1 MCFMDYVSQW
11 EQWVVVLDRLI
22 GMWRDSQLDMQHYLM
37 FRTQVYI
44 GAITVVFEGSS
55 KEEGEE
61 WEWWMIFRKDV
72 WRYQFFQSIWESS
85 ETMSE

>member
-1 MCFMDYVSQW
+1 
-11 EQWVVVLDRLI
+11 VLDRLI

-61 WEWWMIFRKDV
+61 
-72 WRYQFFQSIWESS
+72 
-85 ETMSE
+85 